1 VRQNIPQIRAQEA
14 GIIRLPDGIYLEM
27 ASTRV
32 PATAVL
38 RFEETTLFFKRPS
51 LTRERLE
58 GFLNQLRFTQLSRQE
73 VRLC

>member
-1 VRQNIPQIRAQEA
+1 MSAAEYSPIPNA
-14 GIIRLPDGIYLEM
+14 GSGNNPTARRHYSGM
-27 ASTRV
+27 ASTLV

-58 GFLNQLRFTQLSRQE
+58 GFLNQFALHPTL
-73 VRLC
+73 